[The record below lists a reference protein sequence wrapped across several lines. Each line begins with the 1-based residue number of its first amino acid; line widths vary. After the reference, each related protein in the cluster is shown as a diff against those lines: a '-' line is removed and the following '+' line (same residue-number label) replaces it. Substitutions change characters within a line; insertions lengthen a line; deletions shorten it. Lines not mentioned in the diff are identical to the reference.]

1 MMKVCLM
8 VTVKNDG
15 GNFQGMVGYIL
26 QLQQVEY
33 RDINVAQNVRN
44 IGKAKANKMVRKT
57 KRTRKSR
64 IKDTFAFQLQR
75 VSAKMSVHFSASNL
89 ACWHCCATI
98 THPHKDDW
106 SERFIG
112 KWHE

>member
-1 MMKVCLM
+1 MMKVYPM

-15 GNFQGMVGYIL
+15 GNFQGMVGYLL

-57 KRTRKSR
+57 
-64 IKDTFAFQLQR
+64 
-75 VSAKMSVHFSASNL
+75 
-89 ACWHCCATI
+89 
-98 THPHKDDW
+98 
-106 SERFIG
+106 
-112 KWHE
+112 